1 VGKLLALA
9 SRDTTQHAPRRD
21 QVSTQQHPITPF
33 PSIPLCSAALTH
45 ALAMSRPGSLPAS
58 QASGLAGTNLT
69 PSLQTLLQKQQEH
82 AGLQALREASAELL
96 ARVEKLAEMSNVM
109 ADGGEGGSPR
119 VYLSHKSHADG
130 T

>member
-1 VGKLLALA
+1 
-9 SRDTTQHAPRRD
+9 
-21 QVSTQQHPITPF
+21 
-33 PSIPLCSAALTH
+33 
-45 ALAMSRPGSLPAS
+45 MSRPGSLPAS

-109 ADGGEGGSPR
+109 ADGGEAIGDVLKNWPHVFSILNLFEQPSVPTSPGGTPLPR
-119 VYLSHKSHADG
+119 EDDEPDEPLPQLVRLHYNVETEDSAKR
-130 T
+130 